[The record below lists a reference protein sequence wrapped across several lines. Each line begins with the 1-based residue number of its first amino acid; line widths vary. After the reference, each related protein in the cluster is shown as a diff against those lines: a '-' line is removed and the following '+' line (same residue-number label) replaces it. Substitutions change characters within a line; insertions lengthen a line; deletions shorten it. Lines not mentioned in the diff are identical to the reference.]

1 MTRLGTFVMAFV
13 LAWAGAQ
20 NAHAVKL
27 PALSGGAAVA
37 TGGKSST
44 VAVGGAG
51 NTTVRSP
58 EPGSELGRVLGNRP
72 YSVAGSEGAEEF
84 ARLQQK
90 GRVPVAEKEVPA
102 DIISPVGKEAIVG
115 GAVGLITG
123 GVAGA
128 VIGASTP
135 LLLDWMNKAGVRQN
149 PETGAPETNNADD
162 PGFCD
167 GVTVPTCYKWGWNDP
182 VAGPTALGWVNSP
195 QVACDN
201 QLPYWQAWLGAGR
214 FSGTWTA
221 VDAAPATP
229 GKAYSC
235 YGVLDGQYRNI
246 VNLIRGDIR
255 PADSSTWYP
264 ATPQAIRDRLYNT
277 SKPDVAVIKEI
288 LEKGGDVA
296 LGPTSV
302 TGPAELKGDKRTKT
316 LPDGSKSE
324 EQDYTRYGYDGGKI
338 TELGRRTVTTN
349 ISPTGERTPAGETET
364 LPGESDPT
372 GTPSGESGSQDQPEP
387 PPTDTPLPPVP
398 DLYTRKY
405 PQGMEGIYDEYKDQL
420 KNTSLVQ
427 LAKQLM
433 PNIGD
438 GGTCPTWP
446 INLNF
451 ATWAPYGVHDV
462 APPCW
467 IWDVAKAILILS
479 ALLLA
484 RALIFGG

>member
-1 MTRLGTFVMAFV
+1 MNWLGSLIIAFV
-13 LAWAGAQ
+13 LAWTGAQ

-51 NTTVRSP
+51 NTAVRSP
-58 EPGSELGRVLGNRP
+58 TPGSELGRVLGNRP
-72 YSVAGSEGAEEF
+72 YSVAGAEGAEEF

-102 DIISPVGKEAIVG
+102 EILSPVGKEAIVG

-128 VIGASTP
+128 VIGAGTP
-135 LLLDWMNKAGVRQN
+135 LLLDWMNRAGVRQN
-149 PETGAPETNNADD
+149 PETGAPETSD
-162 PGFCD
+162 PEVC
-167 GVTVPTCYKWGWNDP
+167 TVAPCYDY
-182 VAGPTALGWVNSP
+182 
-195 QVACDN
+195 QV
-201 QLPYWQAWLGAGR
+201 Q
-214 FSGTWTA
+214 SS
-221 VDAAPATP
+221 V
-229 GKAYSC
+229 
-235 YGVLDGQYRNI
+235 DGQYPAWSFTKSNALRNYEELWNSLPSNANQQARDCAMI
-246 VNLIRGDIR
+246 S
-255 PADSSTWYP
+255 DSTAKCIYGSDNGNYGYVALAKRSAPPRSPTWYP
-264 ATPQAIRDRLYNT
+264 STPQAIRDRLYNT

-302 TGPAELKGDKRTKT
+302 TGPAELKGDKRTRT
-316 LPDGSKSE
+316 LPDGSKVE
-324 EQDYTRYGYDGGKI
+324 DQDYTRYGYDGGKV

-372 GTPSGESGSQDQPEP
+372 GTPAPSEESGSQDQPEP

-438 GGTCPTWP
+438 GGTCPSWP

>member
-1 MTRLGTFVMAFV
+1 MNWLGGFIIAFV

-27 PALSGGAAVA
+27 PALNGGAAVSQA
-37 TGGKSST
+37 GKSST
-44 VAVGGAG
+44 VAIGGAG

-58 EPGSELGRVLGNRP
+58 TPGSELGRVLGNRP
-72 YSVAGSEGAEEF
+72 YSVTPGDGAGEF
-84 ARLQQK
+84 ARLSQK

-102 DIISPVGKEAIVG
+102 EIIGPVGKEALIG

-123 GVAGA
+123 GVVGGA
-128 VIGASTP
+128 IGAGTP
-135 LLLDWMNKAGVRQN
+135 LLLDWMKRSGVRQN
-149 PETGAPETNNADD
+149 PQTGEAEIADETDCFVDCYYYTQTLD
-162 PGFCD
+162 PSPKPKYPSRVAACEAFVISLQAVYSGSVVTG
-167 GVTVPTCYKWGWNDP
+167 GV
-182 VAGPTALGWVNSP
+182 GPTELTCWEKIDAPDGTPITGNSAYPALARDSARP
-195 QVACDN
+195 PD
-201 QLPYWQAWLGAGR
+201 
-214 FSGTWTA
+214 SG
-221 VDAAPATP
+221 
-229 GKAYSC
+229 
-235 YGVLDGQYRNI
+235 
-246 VNLIRGDIR
+246 
-255 PADSSTWYP
+255 TWYP
-264 ATPQAIRDRLYNT
+264 ATPQSIRDRLY
-277 SKPDVAVIKEI
+277 KQPIGEGVVKDV
-288 LEKGGDVA
+288 LDKGGDVE
-296 LGPTSV
+296 LGPTRV
-302 TGPAELKGDKRTKT
+302 TGPAEVTGDKRVKS
-316 LPDGSKSE
+316 LPDGSKVE
-324 EQDYTRYGYDGGKI
+324 EQDTIRYGYDGGKV
-338 TELGRRTVTTN
+338 TEIGRRTTTTN
-349 ISPTGERTPAGETET
+349 ISPTGERTPAGQTET
-364 LPGESDPT
+364 T
-372 GTPSGESGSQDQPEP
+372 SGESEPTTGPEGTGNSEDSDT

-433 PNIGD
+433 PNISD
-438 GGTCPTWP
+438 GGTCPSWP